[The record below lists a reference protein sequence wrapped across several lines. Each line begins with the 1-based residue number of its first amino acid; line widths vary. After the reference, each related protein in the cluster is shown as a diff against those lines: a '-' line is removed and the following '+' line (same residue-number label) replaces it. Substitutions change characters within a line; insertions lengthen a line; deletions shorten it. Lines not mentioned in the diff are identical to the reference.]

1 MAKLTNAF
9 LKESGS
15 RKVNLGN
22 DYIITNITDKNITDK
37 NIMLK
42 QVSKISRGNC
52 GTGNSGRVR
61 FQNTEESTEWFLN
74 NKI

>member
-9 LKESGS
+9 LKEAGS

-22 DYIITNITDKNITDK
+22 DYIITNITDKNI
-37 NIMLK
+37 MLK
-42 QVSKISRGNC
+42 QISKISRGNC

-61 FQNTEESTEWFLN
+61 FQNTEESTEWFLK